1 MEKIW
6 NLSHAMDRILKAG
19 FLYLLVPEL
28 GTLEFIHVLVI
39 KKKKKKREVY
49 STQLSSGH
57 LLPENKIN
65 K

>member
-1 MEKIW
+1 MG
-6 NLSHAMDRILKAG
+6 RILKAG
-19 FLYLLVPEL
+19 FLYLFVPEL
-28 GTLEFIHVLVI
+28 GTLEFIHVSCLLEGVLVI

-49 STQLSSGH
+49 STRLSSGH

>member
-39 KKKKKKREVY
+39 KKKKKKEGGVFHP
-49 STQLSSGH
+49 TQLWPSA
-57 LLPENKIN
+57 PREQN
-65 K
+65 